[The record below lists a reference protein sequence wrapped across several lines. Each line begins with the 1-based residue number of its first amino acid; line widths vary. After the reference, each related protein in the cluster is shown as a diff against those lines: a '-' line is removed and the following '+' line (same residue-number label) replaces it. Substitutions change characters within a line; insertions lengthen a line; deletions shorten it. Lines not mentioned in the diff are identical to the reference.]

1 MITLYHGSN
10 IQIAC
15 IDLSKCNPYKD
26 FGQAFYLTDDKNQAM
41 NVANAR
47 VDIFGGKPVVSSYHF
62 DERLFADGT
71 LSLKS
76 FENYSEEWADFIYRH
91 RDETIVPPYLHPYDV
106 VYGPIANDRVGL
118 QIRNYRLGNIDKK
131 EFLRRLK
138 YMKGISFQYAFC
150 TEQAVIKLQPYE
162 CK

>member
-1 MITLYHGSN
+1 MILYHGSN
-10 IQIAC
+10 TTIND
-15 IDLSKCNPYKD
+15 IDLNKCHLYKD

-76 FENYSEEWADFIYRH
+76 FENYSNKGSYR
-91 RDETIVPPYLHPYDV
+91 IQ
-106 VYGPIANDRVGL
+106 IAT
-118 QIRNYRLGNIDKK
+118 
-131 EFLRRLK
+131 RR
-138 YMKGISFQYAFC
+138 
-150 TEQAVIKLQPYE
+150 T
-162 CK
+162 

>member
-10 IQIAC
+10 VRITD
-15 IDLSKCNPYKD
+15 IDLTQCNPYKD
-26 FGQAFYLTDDKNQAM
+26 FGQAFYLTTEQSQAM
-41 NVANAR
+41 EMALAK
-47 VDIFGGKPVVSSYHF
+47 VDIFGGEPVINAYNFNEELLVNRSLSFKTF
-62 DERLFADGT
+62 DGHT
-71 LSLKS
+71 
-76 FENYSEEWADFIYRH
+76 EEWADFVYQH
-91 RDETIVPPYLHPYDV
+91 RDETIVPPYMHSYDV

-138 YMKGISFQYAFC
+138 YMKGIAFQYAFC
-150 TEQAVIKLQPYE
+150 TTRAIEKLLPYE